1 MPEDR
6 LVTLSL
12 THAVV
17 VSYKEIPMK
26 CNKQQRDENMGKNVG
41 SLDKTI
47 RLIAGIGLLVLAFLM
62 LGGFGTT
69 IGIVAAVVG
78 VILIATG
85 LMNFCPLFKII
96 GISSIRSN

>member
-1 MPEDR
+1 
-6 LVTLSL
+6 
-12 THAVV
+12 
-17 VSYKEIPMK
+17 MK
-26 CNKQQRDENMGKNVG
+26 CNKQQRDENMGRNVG

-62 LGGFGTT
+62 LGGFGTM
-69 IGIVAAVVG
+69 IGIVSAIVG
-78 VILIATG
+78 VVLIATG